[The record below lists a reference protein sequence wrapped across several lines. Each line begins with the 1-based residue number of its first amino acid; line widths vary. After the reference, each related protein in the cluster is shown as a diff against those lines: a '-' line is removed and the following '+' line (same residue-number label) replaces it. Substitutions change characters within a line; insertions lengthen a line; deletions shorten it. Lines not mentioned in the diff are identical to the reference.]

1 MSVCVLSLQLMSSIK
16 TVLIEMLSQFEAK
29 GKMGAKVIREQL
41 HTAWPV
47 PGSRTIQEQVRK
59 EMLQQLNHELEVV
72 STGVCVGGWWGSVIR
87 NCVLPW
93 CLQVRAAAELEREQ
107 VVSEVRRQV
116 RQQAELEK
124 ELAIAETKKKK
135 WVST

>member
-72 STGVCVGGWWGSVIR
+72 STGVSVGGSVIR